1 MLRKVKAIQ
10 HFVLIWNVFY
20 NLKRKSMDKKLMGVF
35 APITTP
41 FDAKGEVAYD
51 KLKQNMKFYA
61 GSGLKGYLALGS
73 NGENK
78 SLSNQE
84 KEKVLATIIGNKGS
98 NQVVM
103 AGCIFESTKETIE
116 FAQTAQRLGTDFI
129 TLLPPSYFKKEM
141 TDAVLLKYFTDV
153 AGAVTT
159 PCLVYNAPQFCGG
172 TTLSVSMVKDLA
184 KHPNIVGVKDSSTGN
199 IENFLLAVR
208 DVFNVMP
215 GSANFFMN
223 GLIMGAPGGVISLAN
238 IFPDITV
245 KLYDLTVSKKYDE
258 AFKLNE
264 RIIQMNKSVSGSG
277 GVAAVKY
284 AMDLAGLYG
293 GDPRLPLLPLN
304 NDLRK
309 KIEDYL
315 TKEGM
320 I

>member
-1 MLRKVKAIQ
+1 M
-10 HFVLIWNVFY
+10 H
-20 NLKRKSMDKKLMGVF
+20 MEKKLMGVF

-41 FDAKGEVAYD
+41 FDDKGEVAYD
-51 KLKQNMKFYA
+51 KLKDNMKFYA
-61 GSGLKGYLALGS
+61 KSGLKGYLALGS

-78 SLSNQE
+78 SLTNSE
-84 KEKVLATIIGNKGS
+84 KEKVLETIIKNKGS
-98 NQVVM
+98 DQVVM

-116 FAQTAQRLGTDFI
+116 FAKISQGLGADFI

-141 TDAVLLKYFTDV
+141 TDPVLLRYFTDV
-153 AGAVTT
+153 ASSLTT

-172 TTLSVSMVKDLA
+172 TTLSVSLVKDLA
-184 KHPNIVGVKDSSTGN
+184 KHPNIFGVKDSSTGN
-199 IENFLLAVR
+199 IESFLLAVR
-208 DVFNVMP
+208 DTFNVMP
-215 GSANFFMN
+215 GSANFFVN

-238 IFPDITV
+238 VFPEITC
-245 KLYDLTVSKKYDE
+245 KLYDLTVSKQYEE

-264 RIIQMNKSVSGSG
+264 KVIQLNKAVSGTG

-293 GDPRLPLLPLN
+293 GNPRLPLLPLGE
-304 NDLRK
+304 DIKK

-315 TKEGM
+315 KKEDL

>member
-1 MLRKVKAIQ
+1 ME
-10 HFVLIWNVFY
+10 
-20 NLKRKSMDKKLMGVF
+20 KKLMGVF

-41 FDAKGEVAYD
+41 FDEEGEVAYG
-51 KLKQNMKFYA
+51 KLRQNMEFY
-61 GSGLKGYLALGS
+61 SDSRLKGYLALGS

-78 SLSNQE
+78 SLTNEE
-84 KEKVLATIIGNKGS
+84 KEKVLRTIIKNKHKD
-98 NQVVM
+98 QVVM
-103 AGCIFESTKETIE
+103 AGCIFESTRETIE
-116 FAQTAQRLGTDFI
+116 FAKIAQHLGADFI

-141 TDAVLLKYFTDV
+141 TDPVLLRYFSDV
-153 AGAVTT
+153 ANSLDT

-172 TTLSVSMVKDLA
+172 TTLSVNLVKELA

-199 IENFLLAVR
+199 IESFLLAVR
-208 DVFNVMP
+208 DIFNVMP
-215 GSANFFMN
+215 GSANFFVN

-238 IFPDITV
+238 VLPEITC
-245 KLYDLTVSKKYDE
+245 KLYDLTVSKQYEE

-264 RIIQMNKSVSGSG
+264 RVILLNKTVSGTG

-293 GDPRLPLLPLN
+293 GLPRLPLLPLG
-304 NDLRK
+304 DDVKK

-315 TKEGM
+315 KKEGL

>member
-1 MLRKVKAIQ
+1 M
-10 HFVLIWNVFY
+10 
-20 NLKRKSMDKKLMGVF
+20 MDKKLMGVF

-41 FDAKGEVAYD
+41 FDDKGEVAYD
-51 KLKQNMKFYA
+51 RLKDNMNFYA
-61 GSGLKGYLALGS
+61 RSSLKGYLALGS

-78 SLSNQE
+78 SLSNKE
-84 KEKVLATIIGNKGS
+84 KEKVLATIINNKGAD
-98 NQVVM
+98 QVVM

-116 FAQTAQRLGTDFI
+116 FAKIAQGLGTDFI

-141 TDAVLLKYFTDV
+141 TDPVLLKYFSDV
-153 AGAVTT
+153 ASSVTT

-172 TTLSVSMVKDLA
+172 TTLSVSLVKDLT

-208 DVFNVMP
+208 DTFNVMP

-238 IFPDITV
+238 VFPEITC
-245 KLYDLTVSKKYDE
+245 KLYNLTVGKKYEE

-264 RIIQMNKSVSGSG
+264 KILQMNKAVSGSG

-293 GDPRLPLLPLN
+293 GNPRLPLLPLSD
-304 NDLRK
+304 DLRK
-309 KIEDYL
+309 KMEDYL
-315 TKEGM
+315 KKEGL

>member
-1 MLRKVKAIQ
+1 ME
-10 HFVLIWNVFY
+10 
-20 NLKRKSMDKKLMGVF
+20 KKLMGVF

-41 FDAKGEVAYD
+41 FDEEGEVAYG
-51 KLKQNMKFYA
+51 KLRQNMEFY
-61 GSGLKGYLALGS
+61 SNSRLKGYLALGS

-78 SLSNQE
+78 SLTNEE
-84 KEKVLATIIGNKGS
+84 KEKVLKTIIKNKHKD
-98 NQVVM
+98 QVVM
-103 AGCIFESTKETIE
+103 AGCIFESTRETIE
-116 FAQTAQRLGTDFI
+116 FAKIAEDLGADFI

-141 TDAVLLKYFTDV
+141 TDPVLLRYFSDV
-153 AGAVTT
+153 ANSLKT

-172 TTLSVSMVKDLA
+172 TTLSVNLIKELA

-199 IENFLLAVR
+199 IESFLLAVR

-215 GSANFFMN
+215 GSANFFVN
-223 GLIMGAPGGVISLAN
+223 GIIMGAPGGVISLAN
-238 IFPDITV
+238 VFPEITC
-245 KLYDLTVSKKYDE
+245 KLYDLTAGKQYEE

-264 RIIQMNKSVSGSG
+264 RVIQLNKAVSGTG

-293 GDPRLPLLPLN
+293 GLPRLPLLPLG
-304 NDLRK
+304 DDVKK

-315 TKEGM
+315 KKEGL

>member
-1 MLRKVKAIQ
+1 ME
-10 HFVLIWNVFY
+10 
-20 NLKRKSMDKKLMGVF
+20 KKLMGVF

-41 FDAKGEVAYD
+41 FDSQGEVAYD
-51 KLKQNMKFYA
+51 KLKENMGFYA
-61 GSGLKGYLALGS
+61 KSPLKGYLALGS

-78 SLSNQE
+78 SLTNNE
-84 KEKVLATIIGNKGS
+84 KAKVLETIINNKGKE
-98 NQVVM
+98 QVVM

-116 FAQTAQRLGTDFI
+116 FARIAQDLGTDFV

-141 TDAVLLKYFTDV
+141 TDPVLLKYFTDV
-153 AGAVTT
+153 ASSLTT

-172 TTLSVSMVKDLA
+172 TTLSVSLVKDLT

-199 IENFLLAVR
+199 IESFLLAVR

-238 IFPDITV
+238 VFPDITC
-245 KLYDLTVSKKYDE
+245 KLYELTVSKKYEE

-293 GDPRLPLLPLN
+293 GDPRLPLLPLKE
-304 NDLRK
+304 DLRT
-309 KIEDYL
+309 KIKDYL
-315 TKEGM
+315 NKEGL

>member
-1 MLRKVKAIQ
+1 ME
-10 HFVLIWNVFY
+10 
-20 NLKRKSMDKKLMGVF
+20 KKLMGVF

-41 FDAKGEVAYD
+41 FDDKGEVAYD
-51 KLKQNMKFYA
+51 KLKNNMKFYA
-61 GSGLKGYLALGS
+61 KSRLKGYLALGS

-78 SLSNQE
+78 SLTNSE
-84 KEKVLATIIGNKGS
+84 KEKVLETIIKNKGS
-98 NQVVM
+98 DQVVM

-116 FAQTAQRLGTDFI
+116 FAKISQGLGADFI

-141 TDAVLLKYFTDV
+141 TDPVLLRYFTDV
-153 AGAVTT
+153 ASSLTT

-172 TTLSVSMVKDLA
+172 TTLSVSLVKDLA
-184 KHPNIVGVKDSSTGN
+184 KHPNIFGVKDSSTGN
-199 IENFLLAVR
+199 IESFLLAVR
-208 DVFNVMP
+208 DTFNVMP
-215 GSANFFMN
+215 GSANFFVN

-238 IFPDITV
+238 VFPEITC
-245 KLYDLTVSKKYDE
+245 KLYDLTVSKQYEE

-264 RIIQMNKSVSGSG
+264 KVIQLNKAVSGTG

-293 GDPRLPLLPLN
+293 GNPRLPLLPLGE
-304 NDLRK
+304 DIKK

-315 TKEGM
+315 KKEDL

>member
-1 MLRKVKAIQ
+1 ME
-10 HFVLIWNVFY
+10 
-20 NLKRKSMDKKLMGVF
+20 KKLMGVF

-41 FDAKGEVAYD
+41 FDSQGEVAYD
-51 KLKQNMKFYA
+51 KLKGNMGFYA
-61 GSGLKGYLALGS
+61 KSPLKGYLALGS

-78 SLSNQE
+78 SLTNSE
-84 KEKVLATIIGNKGS
+84 KAKVLETIINNKGKE
-98 NQVVM
+98 QVVM
-103 AGCIFESTKETIE
+103 AGCIFESTRETIE
-116 FAQTAQRLGTDFI
+116 FAKIAQGLGADFI

-141 TDAVLLKYFTDV
+141 TDPVLLKYFTDV
-153 AGAVTT
+153 AGSLTT

-172 TTLSVSMVKDLA
+172 TTLSVSLVRDLSR
-184 KHPNIVGVKDSSTGN
+184 HPNIVGVKDSSSGN
-199 IENFLLAVR
+199 IESFLLAVR

-238 IFPDITV
+238 VFPDITC
-245 KLYDLTVSKKYDE
+245 KLYDLTVSKKYEE

-264 RIIQMNKSVSGSG
+264 RIIQMNKTVSGSG

-293 GDPRLPLLPLN
+293 GDPRLPLLPLKE
-304 NDLRK
+304 DLRT
-309 KIEDYL
+309 KIQDYL
-315 TKEGM
+315 KKENL

>member
-1 MLRKVKAIQ
+1 ME
-10 HFVLIWNVFY
+10 
-20 NLKRKSMDKKLMGVF
+20 KKLMGVF

-41 FDAKGEVAYD
+41 FDEKGEVAYD
-51 KLKQNMKFYA
+51 KLKENMKFYA
-61 GSGLKGYLALGS
+61 KSGLKGYLALGS

-78 SLSNQE
+78 SLSNNE
-84 KEKVLATIIGNKGS
+84 KEKVLETIIKNKDPE
-98 NQVVM
+98 QVVM

-116 FAQTAQRLGTDFI
+116 FARIAQGLGADFI

-141 TDAVLLKYFTDV
+141 TDPVLLRYFSDV
-153 AGAVTT
+153 ASSVTT

-172 TTLSVSMVKDLA
+172 TTLSVSLVKEIA
-184 KHPNIVGVKDSSTGN
+184 KHPNIVGLKDSSTGN
-199 IENFLLAVR
+199 IESFLLAVR
-208 DVFNVMP
+208 DTFNVMP
-215 GSANFFMN
+215 GSANFFVN

-238 IFPDITV
+238 VFPEITC
-245 KLYDLTVSKKYDE
+245 KLYNLTVNKKYEE

-264 RIIQMNKSVSGSG
+264 KVIQLNKSVSGSG

-293 GDPRLPLLPLN
+293 GNPRLPLLPLSD
-304 NDLRK
+304 DLRK

-315 TKEGM
+315 KKEGL